1 VRGEIP
7 SPFRSA
13 GRLRVQSA
21 LPHRRRPMSRAPRA
35 RAAAARARA
44 RSQLL
49 AGVVSW
55 PGRKRRG
62 HAPMCLENAIGTA
75 GTFRALHPLIS
86 AGNQVDLIAS
96 RSKAAPRP
104 SWCKESAVAIS
115 LGKRPLSRCPVR
127 LPFLET
133 DRTLCVA
140 PPREIRTIFGQ
151 LRAECTVPA
160 ARPGKAEGGDGRC
173 PLSPSVG

>member
-1 VRGEIP
+1 
-7 SPFRSA
+7 
-13 GRLRVQSA
+13 
-21 LPHRRRPMSRAPRA
+21 MSRAPRA

-86 AGNQVDLIAS
+86 AGNQVYLIAS

-127 LPFLET
+127 LPFWRQIELSALHLLAKFVQSLDSFEQSAQCPRHVLE
-133 DRTLCVA
+133 RQKVA
-140 PPREIRTIFGQ
+140 MD
-151 LRAECTVPA
+151 A
-160 ARPGKAEGGDGRC
+160 ARCHHR
-173 PLSPSVG
+173 